1 MNSRVD
7 MTSTSPQASLAEQQ
21 TIWKDFEDRARK
33 RRVYLISIRKD
44 GGLIN
49 AVAFQLE
56 NGAVARQRDQSWF
69 KRHTRDNLIANGWV
83 CGKVGDSPELLAH
96 LSQPKPSSAQPHV

>member
-7 MTSTSPQASLAEQQ
+7 MTSTSPQTSLAERQ
-21 TIWKDFEDRARK
+21 TIWKDFEGRAGK
-33 RRVYLISIRKD
+33 WRVYLTFIRKD
-44 GGLIN
+44 GGLTN

-56 NGAVARQRDQSWF
+56 EAAVIRQKDQNWF